1 MSERFTDL
9 AYITGDFKK
18 ANTSVSQAGLKTM
31 DWFHST
37 HLTNYL
43 KFKKE
48 KPSIS
53 FVAGSF
59 IHDFFQKNINNQDVN
74 LNEAESEFAN
84 LIYSLDFA
92 EEKQKIKA
100 QFILK
105 YIKDYVSNHL
115 QAVEEISKSKNWQ
128 TEKGF
133 SDWYDDKYMG
143 STLDIA
149 TEGYIDCSNDD
160 EKIFTEHKN
169 RFGSVRLSPLKMNSR
184 GTTANRIGDWVYA
197 KANKIAKPQFTHC
210 MQSAVYSKHLKD
222 KYKPFLVYV
231 SETDYTI
238 FNEDNCWEL
247 SPEGLKYFF
256 KKFIQ
261 ICIQR
266 QEMMKFAN
274 GDIRRLACL
283 IGVDWSEI
291 RNYKSNFM
299 MQNYHEEDM
308 KKLIKFYEEL

>member
-1 MSERFTDL
+1 MERFTDL
-9 AYITGDFKK
+9 AYLTGDFKK

-37 HLTNYL
+37 HLTKYL

-53 FVAGSF
+53 FIAGSF
-59 IHDFFQKNINNQDVN
+59 IHDFFQKNINKKDID
-74 LNEAESEFAN
+74 LNEAETEFSK
-84 LIYSLDFA
+84 LIDSLNFED
-92 EEKQKIKA
+92 EKQEMKSK
-100 QFILK
+100 FILK
-105 YIKDYVSNHL
+105 YIKDYVGNHL
-115 QAVEEISKSKNWQ
+115 EAIQKISKSKNWEI
-128 TEKGF
+128 EKGF

-160 EKIFTEHKN
+160 EKIFCEHKN
-169 RFGSVRLSPLKMNSR
+169 RFGTAKFSPLKTNRVS
-184 GTTANRIGDWVYA
+184 TTATRIGDWLYS
-197 KANKIAKPQFTHC
+197 KANKITKPQFTHC
-210 MQSAVYSKHLKD
+210 MQSAVYSKHLKNE
-222 KYKPFLVYV
+222 YKPFLIYV
-231 SETDYTI
+231 SESDYTI
-238 FNEDNCWEL
+238 FDENNCWEL

-274 GDIRRLACL
+274 GDIKRLACL

-308 KKLIKFYEEL
+308 QKLIKFYEEL

>member
-18 ANTSVSQAGLKTM
+18 ANTSVSQAGLGNR

-37 HLTNYL
+37 HLTKYL
-43 KFKKE
+43 NFKKE

-53 FVAGSF
+53 FIAGSF
-59 IHDFFQKNINNQDVN
+59 IHDFFQKKINDREAN
-74 LNEAESEFAN
+74 LDQAESEFAN

-92 EEKQKIKA
+92 EEKHKIKA
-100 QFILK
+100 EFILK
-105 YIKDYVSNHL
+105 FIKDYIGNHL
-115 QAVEEISKSKNWQ
+115 EAINEISKSNTWE
-128 TEKGF
+128 TELGF
-133 SDWYDDKYMG
+133 SNWYDDKYMG
-143 STLDIA
+143 TTLDIA

-169 RFGSVRLSPLKMNSR
+169 RFGSVKLMPLKMNSR
-184 GTTANRIGDWVYA
+184 GSTANRIGDWVYA
-197 KANKIAKPQFTHC
+197 KSHKIKQPQFTHC
-210 MQSAVYSKHLKD
+210 MQSAVYANHFKN

-231 SETDYTI
+231 SESDYTI

-247 SPEGLKYFF
+247 SPDGLKYFF
-256 KKFIQ
+256 RKFIQ

-266 QEMMKFAN
+266 QEMLKFAN